1 MVVTGGGTAGHVIPL
16 LAVASE
22 YKQKHPSATIRYIGN
37 YGDTFA
43 YLADD
48 SQVIDGSWRIFAG
61 KFRRFH
67 GIGKLFYVKN
77 PSITLR
83 NIRDLFLFLI
93 GLFQSIWLLIWWRPN
108 VVFVKGGFVGLPVG
122 LAAAL
127 LRIPIVTHD
136 SDTVPGLTNRIL
148 ARYARFMAVAM
159 PPEYYHYPKSR
170 IRYTGLPIRDEFH
183 AVSPEE
189 RRLAREQLGVPN
201 DSFVVAVFGGSQGAV
216 RLNEAVQ
223 SIAAEFMAADPKR
236 WLLHQTGAYHFDEI
250 NTAYKTLST
259 DVVQRVRLWPFLK
272 DIHLVSAAADIVVS
286 RAGSSIH
293 ELSAQQR
300 AVVLVPNPM
309 LTGAHQIIN
318 ARVLMERGAALVVT
332 EDDLAKTNN
341 KALAEAL
348 SYLAERPEQRK
359 QLADALGTLAVPNA
373 AAHIVTVLEEAA
385 S

>member
-1 MVVTGGGTAGHVIPL
+1 
-16 LAVASE
+16 
-22 YKQKHPSATIRYIGN
+22 
-37 YGDTFA
+37 
-43 YLADD
+43 
-48 SQVIDGSWRIFAG
+48 
-61 KFRRFH
+61 
-67 GIGKLFYVKN
+67 
-77 PSITLR
+77 
-83 NIRDLFLFLI
+83 
-93 GLFQSIWLLIWWRPN
+93 
-108 VVFVKGGFVGLPVG
+108 
-122 LAAAL
+122 
-127 LRIPIVTHD
+127 
-136 SDTVPGLTNRIL
+136 
-148 ARYARFMAVAM
+148 M
-159 PPEYYHYPKSR
+159 P
-170 IRYTGLPIRDEFH
+170 D
-183 AVSPEE
+183 
-189 RRLAREQLGVPN
+189 
-201 DSFVVAVFGGSQGAV
+201 DSFVVAIFGGSQGAV

-223 SIAAEFMAADPKR
+223 SIAAEFMAADSKR

-250 NTAYKTLST
+250 SAAYKMLGT
-259 DVVQRVRLWPFLK
+259 DVAQRVRLWPFLK

-309 LTGAHQIIN
+309 LTGAHQTIN

-348 SYLAERPEQRK
+348 SYLAERPKQRE